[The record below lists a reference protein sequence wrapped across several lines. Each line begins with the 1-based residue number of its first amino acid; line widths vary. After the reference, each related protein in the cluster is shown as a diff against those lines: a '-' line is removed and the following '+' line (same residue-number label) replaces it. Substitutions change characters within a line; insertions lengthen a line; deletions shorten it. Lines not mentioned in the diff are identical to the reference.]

1 MQATTITK
9 CHGIIRENVTVK
21 LAYGADVWVVI
32 EPTGAAGSPRNQQ
45 LRQLFT
51 KINRK
56 WQKNCGM
63 KRKVWLS

>member
-1 MQATTITK
+1 MPWHNK
-9 CHGIIRENVTVK
+9 GKRLVTAK

-32 EPTGAAGSPRNQQ
+32 EATGAAGSPRNQQ